1 MTTAWKLV
9 SQSYPFFWY
18 WNMLKDTSRKFNMEL
33 KHHPF
38 EKENYIWTIHLHF
51 WGSKCY
57 SKFEGAISNG
67 NWSKL
72 ADTLGCSHWLELV
85 TWYIPSTSAN
95 RISFPNLEAK
105 RRAQGGKSPNR
116 MAWFWS
122 RNSLR
127 CSHQTT
133 ENWSY
138 KIESKYPFC
147 VYPHLI
153 SSHFGFFGGPYVWLL
168 VGEVYII
175 IHPRYA
181 NHERNMI
188 MATLFIPFTLQHF
201 WRPVPFG
208 ATSFSHHKTIQP
220 NMIYRTTWDV

>member
-18 WNMLKDTSRKFNMEL
+18 WNTLKDTSRKFNMEL

-38 EKENYIWTIHLHF
+38 EKENYIWNIHLHF
-51 WGSKCY
+51 WVQNV
-57 SKFEGAISNG
+57 KFEGGIFHG

-85 TWYIPSTSAN
+85 IWYVPSTCAN

-116 MAWFWS
+116 IAWFWS
-122 RNSLR
+122 CNSLR
-127 CSHQTT
+127 FFASNVSEGHR
-133 ENWSY
+133 SY

-147 VYPHLI
+147 VHPHLI
-153 SSHFGFFGGPYVWLL
+153 SFWILVGPYVWL
-168 VGEVYII
+168 GEVYIQDMQ
-175 IHPRYA
+175 
-181 NHERNMI
+181 NMNGTWSWQLCLYDSPCNI
-188 MATLFIPFTLQHF
+188 SEGLS
-201 WRPVPFG
+201 VPFG

-220 NMIYRTTWDV
+220 NMIYCTTWDV